1 MITQNHIPKKEESH
15 MNKIYKVIWS
25 KAKNC
30 YVVVSELAKRVSR
43 SASPAKAGRVSLAA
57 ILAATALTVGTI
69 AMDTAQAAPT
79 YGTVDVDGYD
89 YDGDIAKTA
98 TSYSGVMYDG
108 GWYAPDGKFYTY
120 VNANGVITD
129 TLIACDVVGGK
140 AVLTAAQEN
149 KLVSMGLD
157 HNEQADAVADNKR
170 VPSYLDIMGGNKF
183 TAANV
188 ATALADNLKFNSD
201 LVRTV
206 CQWEEADRK
215 ATDKFLNEKIDT
227 IGVTQGTDGHSFT
240 FTSGSGTKTTINFAD
255 FDTDTNTTVN
265 GVTTT
270 INAAGVITTTVKS
283 SDGTSKS
290 DTVSIDS
297 FVDNS
302 ITNNAQNATVTV
314 DGTKTTITEAINQN
328 TTNITNNTNKI
339 TNLQKDVTNI
349 EQTYVSDITE
359 NVINNDYKTWTI
371 TQGGETTTITDK
383 YITGF
388 DKDSISVGED
398 GTFTTTITRND
409 GSSFSQTVDMS
420 GYVGDMIRNEAV
432 NATYQT
438 IVNEDGSTT
447 NVTIGDAITNNYNN
461 IQEVKNNYVTN
472 ITEGGVDENGNIT
485 NRNEHYWT
493 VNQFIDGKETPVT
506 IKDLNTTNDKL
517 ENAWGN
523 GDDITITLTDT
534 DGESVKTTLT
544 NIAKASDVD
553 NLTEV
558 IGAGTKQEII
568 NQYGDT
574 NYITNEDTL
583 IDADIKLD
591 QEIKN
596 INDNNVTNITKNNNN
611 SWTVTQTIDG
621 TENEVTIT
629 DTVTTAS
636 LGQSSN
642 LMLQE
647 TIDQQNNTIHYTID
661 LKDDVTFNSVTAN
674 TVSAD
679 TINSTTA
686 NLGTVNAGNINATQ
700 ATIGTVNANE
710 VNANTFN
717 GNIGNFNTV
726 NGGTANFNTVNA
738 GAINSNTVGTGT
750 IYLGTSNEFTT
761 ITYDNGSDRITY
773 DDNVIATLDDGMKYG
788 ADQGDDLSLKLNE
801 KLTVAGDKNITTI
814 SAVDGTIN
822 VTLNDE
828 ITVETVNSTT
838 VNSTTVNVGDNI
850 TIEEGNVDMGG
861 NKITNVYEGDIYQ
874 GSMDAVNGGQLWQTN
889 QNLNRLGD
897 RMNKVGAGAA
907 ALAALHPLDFDPDD
921 KLSFAAGVGNY
932 GGATAS
938 AIGAFYRPDER
949 TMFSIGGTIGNGEN
963 MVNAGISFALGKG
976 GKINNSRVAMTHEI
990 NDLRQ
995 QVAYLSAVVA
1005 QMAAQSGYQFTDMKP
1020 FPDTPENHWA
1030 YEYVAKLA
1038 AEGIIEGY
1046 PDGNFSGDRTMTRY
1060 EYAAMLFRALE
1071 KGFQLDTRVIDE
1083 FEPELGRLSVE
1094 RIRGE
1099 QNQKNKIE
1107 RVRVN
1112 DSGEDRDVYGGKIT
1126 VGKTWP

>member
-1 MITQNHIPKKEESH
+1 
-15 MNKIYKVIWS
+15 MN
-25 KAKNC
+25 
-30 YVVVSELAKRVSR
+30 
-43 SASPAKAGRVSLAA
+43 
-57 ILAATALTVGTI
+57 
-69 AMDTAQAAPT
+69 
-79 YGTVDVDGYD
+79 GYD
-89 YDGDIAKTA
+89 YANDIAKTA
-98 TSYSGVMYDG
+98 TPYSGVMYDG

-129 TLIACDVVGGK
+129 TLIACDVKNGK
-140 AVLTAAQEN
+140 AVLTTAQEN

-157 HNEQADAVADNKR
+157 HNEQADSVADNKR
-170 VPSYLDIMGGNKF
+170 VPSYLDIMGGDKF
-183 TAANV
+183 NATNV
-188 ATALADNLKFNSD
+188 AKALADNLKFNSD

-240 FTSGSGTKTTINFAD
+240 FTNGSGTKTTINFAD

-302 ITNNAQNATVTV
+302 ITNNAQNATVIV

-359 NVINNDYKTWTI
+359 NIVTNDYKTWTI

-420 GYVGDMIRNEAV
+420 GYVGGMIKNEAA
-432 NATYQT
+432 NANITINNQQT
-438 IVNEDGSTT
+438 
-447 NVTIGDAITNNYNN
+447 TIQEAVTNNYNN

-534 DGESVKTTLT
+534 DGKTVETTLT

-558 IGAGTKQEII
+558 IGAGDTATLT
-568 NQYGDT
+568 NQYNTTKNTYINNATTLVQADT
-574 NYITNEDTL
+574 I
-583 IDADIKLD
+583 LD

-642 LMLQE
+642 LTLQE

-679 TINSTTA
+679 TINGTTA
-686 NLGTVNAGNINATQ
+686 NIGTVNADTINATQ

-726 NGGTANFNTVNA
+726 NGGAANFNTVNA

-750 IYLGTSNEFTT
+750 IYLGTSQEYTS
-761 ITYDNGSDRITY
+761 ITYENGSDRIMY

-788 ADQGDDLSLKLNE
+788 ADEGDDISLKLND
-801 KLTVAGDKNITTI
+801 KLTVAGDKNITTR
-814 SAVDGTIN
+814 SDGDGTIN

-828 ITVETVNSTT
+828 ITVETVNSTTVNSTT

-889 QNLNRLGD
+889 QRLDSLDNRVD
-897 RMNKVGAGAA
+897 KVGAGAA

-921 KLSFAAGVGNY
+921 KLSFSAGVGNY
-932 GGATAS
+932 AGATAS

-963 MVNAGISFALGKG
+963 MVNAGVSFALGRG
-976 GKINNSRVAMTHEI
+976 GKITNTRVATVHEI
-990 NDLRQ
+990 NDLRR
-995 QVAYLSAVVA
+995 QVAELTAIVSQLTALHSNFKFDS
-1005 QMAAQSGYQFTDMKP
+1005 MRP

-1030 YEYVAKLA
+1030 YEYIGKLA
-1038 AEGIIEGY
+1038 AEGIVEGY

-1060 EYAAMLFRALE
+1060 EFGAMLYRALE
-1071 KGFQLDTRVIDE
+1071 KGFAIDERLINE
-1083 FEPELGRLSVE
+1083 FEPEIGRLSVE
-1094 RIRGE
+1094 RIKGE
-1099 QNQKNKIE
+1099 LNQKEKVE
-1107 RVRVN
+1107 RIRLN
-1112 DSGEDRDVYGGKIT
+1112 DKGEDRDVYGGKIT
-1126 VGKTWP
+1126 VGKTW